1 MELQLNCNVKTAH
14 QVWCVRR
21 CEAQVVTSGV
31 KVSLARLMFLQP
43 SRALQLL
50 LLLLHSSC
58 CMASSAC
65 SCHLYM
71 LLKSTKPG
79 SRPSLCLSLW
89 SFQPHSVNLFLPKIP
104 GFDQRILSSSFKPFL
119 ATTTKKTHQLKR
131 QQQWQ

>member
-31 KVSLARLMFLQP
+31 KVTLARLMFLQP

-50 LLLLHSSC
+50 LLLLHSSA
-58 CMASSAC
+58 CMAYSAC
-65 SCHLYM
+65 SYLYV

-79 SRPSLCLSLW
+79 SRPSLCQRLW
-89 SFQPHSVNLFLPKIP
+89 SLQPRSVLSVHLFLPKI
-104 GFDQRILSSSFKPFL
+104 DRRILSSSFRPFFGNDN
-119 ATTTKKTHQLKR
+119 KRHQLKR
-131 QQQWQ
+131 KQQ